1 VKKYFVVD
9 TASGQKY
16 GPADVSTLNEWI
28 AEGRMNAQSTLED
41 AETGER
47 IVAHMVAG
55 LSVGPAVPASG
66 SYGEFQ
72 SPYPRAGVG
81 GAAFSQYPPGIYFE
95 FITKSWDYIKPNM
108 GMWAVATIVFYV
120 ATMAVSMPFSMLAEM
135 VGMGGAMAG
144 GSAQINW
151 GAYIGFQLIGYL
163 VQGAVVV
170 PLSAGM
176 VSMAIEQIDGKPLN
190 IATMFKPFQNF
201 VPNAIGGIAFMFAII
216 LGCLLCI
223 VPGLYVLGRLSFTNI
238 LITEQKLSAGEGLK
252 KSWETMAPFA
262 WAMFGFYFVASLLAS
277 LGIFAC
283 CIGIL
288 VTAPILHVSLAQQY
302 RVLFPDKPLATTSP

>member
-1 VKKYFVVD
+1 MD

-16 GPADVSTLNEWI
+16 GPADVPTLNAWI

-47 IVAHMVAG
+47 IVAHMVQG
-55 LSVGPAVPASG
+55 LSVGPAAPASG

-81 GAAFSQYPPGIYFE
+81 GSAFSQYPPGIYFE
-95 FITKSWDYIKPNM
+95 FITKSWDYIKVNM
-108 GMWAVATIVFYV
+108 GMWAVATIVFY
-120 ATMAVSMPFSMLAEM
+120 AAAMAVSMPFSFMAEIF
-135 VGMGGAMAG
+135 GLGTTMGGAAG
-144 GSAQINW
+144 QVNW
-151 GAYIGFQLIGYL
+151 VAYIGFQLLSYA
-163 VQGAVVV
+163 VQGAVVF

-176 VSMAIEQIDGKPLN
+176 VSMALEQIDGKPLN
-190 IATMFKPFQNF
+190 IATMFKPFSNF
-201 VPNAIGGIAFMFAII
+201 IPNAIAGIAYMMAIM
-216 LGCLLCI
+216 LGFLCCI
-223 VPGLYVLGRLSFTNI
+223 VPGIYLMGRLAFVNV
-238 LITEQKLSAGEGLK
+238 LITEQKLTAGEGLN

-262 WAMFGFYFVASLLAS
+262 WAMFGFYFVASILAS

-288 VTAPILHVSLAQQY
+288 VTAPILHISIAQQY
-302 RVLFPDKPLATTSP
+302 RVLFPENAPSATGV